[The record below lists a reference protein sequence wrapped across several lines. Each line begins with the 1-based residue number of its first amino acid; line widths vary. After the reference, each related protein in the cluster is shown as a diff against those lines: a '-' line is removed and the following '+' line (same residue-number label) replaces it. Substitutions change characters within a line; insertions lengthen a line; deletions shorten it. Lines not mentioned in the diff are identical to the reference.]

1 MPPLTPFLFFPLE
14 EIILFISIKLKTQ
27 VLKFA
32 IEQRKIPF
40 LRIFK
45 VDIIKDKIFNLKLTH
60 IFFMAS
66 KFKISK
72 EKVFEY
78 HLGGKI
84 GLLLTKKLKNQRDL
98 SIAYTPGVSLPCLE
112 IHKDPQKTWDYTAK
126 KNLVAVM
133 TDGTAVLGLGNI
145 GAKASIPVMEGKAV
159 LFKAFAGID
168 AWPLP
173 LENVS
178 GLDGKTDIEKFI
190 TAAKSVA
197 SMYGGINLED
207 IAAPAC
213 FEIENRLSNEL
224 DIPVFHDDQ
233 WGTAIIVLA
242 AIKNYLIVSNK
253 TKENISIAINGA
265 GAAGLRI
272 TDMLKAFGIKNIVLC
287 DSKGVIHTKREDLG
301 SNPLKQTHAAQTND
315 RTLKEAIKNKDV
327 FIGVSVADCV
337 NEEMVLSMNT
347 FPAIFALANPNPEIT
362 PDKVKKCMAGK
373 KYVMAT
379 GRSDYP
385 NQINNV
391 LGFPYIFR
399 GALDVRATKITTNMK
414 IAASDALASLARN
427 REIPDLVKKAYN
439 REFEFGMEYIIPTA
453 FDPRLNLYESKAVA
467 EAAIKDGVA
476 KITKLPEKYLK

>member
-1 MPPLTPFLFFPLE
+1 MAKSNL
-14 EIILFISIKLKTQ
+14 
-27 VLKFA
+27 
-32 IEQRKIPF
+32 KIPE
-40 LRIFK
+40 
-45 VDIIKDKIFNLKLTH
+45 
-60 IFFMAS
+60 
-66 KFKISK
+66 

-84 GLLLTKKLKNQRDL
+84 GLLLTKKLKNQKDL

-159 LFKAFAGID
+159 LFKAFAGVD
-168 AWPLP
+168 AWPVP
-173 LENVS
+173 LEHVS
-178 GLDGKTDIEKFI
+178 GADGKTDIEKFI

-197 SMYGGINLED
+197 LMYGGINLED
-207 IAAPAC
+207 VAAPAC
-213 FEIENRLSNEL
+213 FEIENRLSKEL

-242 AIKNYLIVSNK
+242 AVKNYLLVSNK
-253 TKENISIAINGA
+253 TKQNISVVINGA

-272 TDMLKAFGIKNIVLC
+272 ADMLKAFGVQNIVLC
-287 DSKGVIHTKREDLG
+287 DSKGVIHTGRGDIN
-301 SNPLKQTHAAQTND
+301 SNPLKKTHAVITKD
-315 RTLKEAIKNKDV
+315 RTLKDAMKNKDV
-327 FIGVSVADCV
+327 FIGVSVKDCV
-337 NEEMVLSMNT
+337 DEEMILSMNN
-347 FPAIFALANPNPEIT
+347 FPAIFAMANPNPEIT
-362 PDKVKKCMAGK
+362 PDKVKRCMAGK

-385 NQINNV
+385 NQVNNV

-399 GALDVRATKITTNMK
+399 GALDVRASKITTNMK
-414 IAASDALASLARN
+414 IAASEALANLARVK
-427 REIPDLVKKAYN
+427 EIPDEVKKAYN
-439 REFEFGMEYIIPTA
+439 REFLFGTDYIIPTP
-453 FDPRLNLYESKAVA
+453 FDPRIKLFESKAVA

-476 KITKLPEKYLK
+476 KITKLPPKYL

>member
-1 MPPLTPFLFFPLE
+1 MAKK
-14 EIILFISIKLKTQ
+14 INIS
-27 VLKFA
+27 
-32 IEQRKIPF
+32 E
-40 LRIFK
+40 
-45 VDIIKDKIFNLKLTH
+45 
-60 IFFMAS
+60 
-66 KFKISK
+66 

-84 GLLLTKKLKNQRDL
+84 GLLLTKKLKNQKDL
-98 SIAYTPGVSLPCLE
+98 SVAYTPGVSLPCLA

-159 LFKAFAGID
+159 LFKAFSGID
-168 AWPLP
+168 GWPVP

-178 GLDGKTDIEKFI
+178 GPDGKTDIEKFI

-213 FEIENRLSNEL
+213 FEIEKRLSEEL

-242 AIKNYLIVSNK
+242 AIKNYLLVSNK
-253 TKENISIAINGA
+253 TKENVSVVINGA
-265 GAAGLRI
+265 GAAGIRI
-272 TDMLKAFGIKNIVLC
+272 AEMLKTFGIKNIVLC
-287 DSKGVIHTKREDLG
+287 DSKGVIHTQREDIK
-301 SNPLKQTHAAQTND
+301 SNPQKMLHAAETKD
-315 RTLKEAIKNKDV
+315 RILKDAFKNRDI
-327 FIGVSVADCV
+327 FIGVSAANCV
-337 NEEMVLSMNT
+337 DEEMILSMNH

-362 PDKVKKCMAGK
+362 PDRVKKCMTGK
-373 KYVMAT
+373 KYIMAT

-399 GALDVRATKITTNMK
+399 GALDVRASKITTNMK
-414 IAASDALASLARN
+414 IAASEALASLAREK
-427 REIPDLVKKAYN
+427 EIPEIVTKAYN
-439 REFEFGMEYIIPTA
+439 RKFEFGMEYIIPTP
-453 FDPRLNLYESKAVA
+453 FDPRINLYESKAVA

-476 KITKLPEKYLK
+476 KINKLPERYI